1 MLQAVILMFIA
12 MSMIPA
18 GDLCGKLL
26 TSSGIATPG
35 FIASSRFV
43 VGSALL
49 LPFVP
54 RCAYALLKDWRMW
67 LRALLLVGGIFSVQ
81 TALKTEP
88 LADVFAAFFVGPI
101 ISYVLSAVFLREPT
115 TKLRSLLMLVGFAG
129 VILVVRPGFGG
140 SINLLWAILA
150 GGFYGAFLTTGRW
163 LAHLGSPLELSLI
176 QLLLAAL
183 FMLPIGLA
191 NLPDF
196 TLSTSALTVGSAAFS
211 MLGNLILLYAY
222 SRVAAT
228 KLAPMVYFQLIA
240 AVTLGWAAFG
250 QLPDMLTWLGLAV
263 VVSAGLGSAM
273 LRR

>member
-1 MLQAVILMFIA
+1 MLQAVILMFVA

-26 TSSGIATPG
+26 TGSGIATPG

-54 RCAYALLKDWRMW
+54 PRAYSLLKDKRMW

-88 LADVFAAFFVGPI
+88 MADVFAAFFVGPI
-101 ISYVLSAVFLREPT
+101 VSYVLSAVFLREPT
-115 TKLRSLLMLVGFAG
+115 TWLRSLLMAIGFAG

-140 SINLLWAILA
+140 SLNLLWAVLA

-163 LAHLGSPLELSLI
+163 LSHLGTPLELSLI
-176 QLLLAAL
+176 QLLIAAL
-183 FMLPIGLA
+183 FMLPLGLT
-191 NLPDF
+191 NLPEF

-222 SRVAAT
+222 SKVAAT

-263 VVSAGLGSAM
+263 VISAGLGSAM

>member
-1 MLQAVILMFIA
+1 MLQAIILMFIA

-43 VGSALL
+43 IGSALL

-54 RCAYALLKDWRMW
+54 PRAYRLLKNWRMW
-67 LRALLLVGGIFSVQ
+67 LRALLLVGAIFSVQ
-81 TALKTEP
+81 TALQTEP
-88 LADVFAAFFVGPI
+88 LADVFAAFFIGPI
-101 ISYVLSAVFLREPT
+101 VSYVLSALLLREPT
-115 TKLRSLLMLVGFAG
+115 TWLRSLLMAVGFAG

-140 SINLLWAILA
+140 SINLLWAVLA
-150 GGFYGAFLTTGRW
+150 GGFYGSFLTTGRW
-163 LAHLGSPLELSLI
+163 LSYLGTPMELSLI
-176 QLLLAAL
+176 QLLIASLA
-183 FMLPIGLA
+183 MLPLGLS

-196 TLSTSALTVGSAAFS
+196 SLNTTALTIGSAAFS
-211 MLGNLILLYAY
+211 MLGNLILLFAY
-222 SRVAAT
+222 NKVAAT

-240 AVTLGWAAFG
+240 AVTLGWAAFD
-250 QLPDMLTWLGLAV
+250 QLPDMLTWIGLTIV
-263 VVSAGLGSAM
+263 ISAGLGSAL

>member
-1 MLQAVILMFIA
+1 MLQAVILMFVA

-35 FIASSRFV
+35 FVASSRFV

-54 RCAYALLKDWRMW
+54 PRAYALLKNWRMW
-67 LRALLLVGGIFSVQ
+67 LRSMLLLVGIVSIQ
-81 TALKTEP
+81 TALQTEP
-88 LADVFAAFFVGPI
+88 MADVFAAFFIGPI
-101 ISYVLSAVFLREPT
+101 ISYVLSARFLREPT
-115 TKLRSLLMLVGFAG
+115 TWLRSLLMAVGFAG

-140 SINLLWAILA
+140 SINLLWAVLA
-150 GGFYGAFLTTGRW
+150 GCSYGAFLTTGRW
-163 LAHLGSPLELSLI
+163 LAHLGSPLELSLV
-176 QLLLAAL
+176 QLLLAAAV
-183 FMLPIGLA
+183 MLPIGLS
-191 NLPDF
+191 NLPEM
-196 TLSTSALTVGSAAFS
+196 TLSTTTLIVGSAVFS
-211 MLGNLILLYAY
+211 MFGNLILLFAY
-222 SRVAAT
+222 SKVAAT

-250 QLPDMLTWLGLAV
+250 QLPDVMTWLGLAV
-263 VVSAGLGSAM
+263 VVSAGLGSAL

>member
-1 MLQAVILMFIA
+1 MLQAVIIMFVA

-35 FIASSRFV
+35 FVASSRFV

-54 RCAYALLKDWRMW
+54 LRAYALLKNWRMW
-67 LRALLLVGGIFSVQ
+67 LRASLLVGGIFSVQ

-88 LADVFAAFFVGPI
+88 MADVFAAFFIGPI
-101 ISYVLSAVFLREPT
+101 VSYTLSALFLREPT
-115 TKLRSLLMLVGFAG
+115 TWQRTALMAVGFAG

-140 SINLLWAILA
+140 SINLLWAVFA
-150 GGFYGAFLTTGRW
+150 GCFYGAFLTTGRW
-163 LAHLGSPLELSLI
+163 LSHLGSPLELSLI
-176 QLLLAAL
+176 QLLLAAVV
-183 FMLPIGLA
+183 MLPLGL
-191 NLPDF
+191 NSLPDF
-196 TLSTSALTVGSAAFS
+196 TLSTAALTIGSAAFS
-211 MLGNLILLYAY
+211 MLGNLILLFAY

-250 QLPDMLTWLGLAV
+250 QLPDLLTWVGLTV
-263 VVSAGLGSAM
+263 VISAGLASAM

>member
-1 MLQAVILMFIA
+1 MLQAVILMFVA

-26 TSSGIATPG
+26 TSSGLATPG

-54 RCAYALLKDWRMW
+54 PRPYSLLKDHRMW

-81 TALKTEP
+81 TALETEP
-88 LADVFAAFFVGPI
+88 MADVFAAFFVGPI
-101 ISYVLSAVFLREPT
+101 ISYGLSAVFLREPT
-115 TKLRSLLMLVGFAG
+115 TWLRSLLMLVGFAG

-140 SINLLWAILA
+140 SVNLLWAVLA
-150 GGFYGAFLTTGRW
+150 GGFYGCFLTTGRW
-163 LAHLGSPLELSLI
+163 LSHLGSPLELSLV

-183 FMLPIGLA
+183 VMLPMGLA
-191 NLPDF
+191 NLPEF
-196 TLSTSALTVGSAAFS
+196 TLSTSILTLGSAAFS

-222 SRVAAT
+222 SKVAAT

-263 VVSAGLGSAM
+263 VVSAGLGSAL

>member
-54 RCAYALLKDWRMW
+54 RGAYALLKDWRMW

-101 ISYVLSAVFLREPT
+101 ISYVLSAIFLREPT
-115 TKLRSLLMLVGFAG
+115 TKLRSVLMLVGFAG

-140 SINLLWAILA
+140 SVNLLWAILA

>member
-1 MLQAVILMFIA
+1 MLQAVTLMFVA

-26 TSSGIATPG
+26 TSSGIATPA

-43 VGSALL
+43 IGSALL

-54 RCAYALLKDWRMW
+54 LRAYSLMKDRRMW
-67 LRALLLVGGIFSVQ
+67 LRALLLVGGIVSVQ

-88 LADVFAAFFVGPI
+88 MADVFAAFFIGPI
-101 ISYVLSAVFLREPT
+101 ISYGLSAVFLREPT
-115 TKLRSLLMLVGFAG
+115 TWLRSLLMLVGFAG

-140 SINLLWAILA
+140 SINLLWAVLA
-150 GGFYGAFLTTGRW
+150 GGFYGCFLTTGRW
-163 LAHLGSPLELSLI
+163 LSHLGSPLELSLI

-183 FMLPIGLA
+183 VMLPMGLA
-191 NLPDF
+191 NLPEL
-196 TLSTSALTVGSAAFS
+196 TLSTSILTLGSAAFS
-211 MLGNLILLYAY
+211 MLGNLILLFAY
-222 SRVAAT
+222 SKVAAT

-263 VVSAGLGSAM
+263 VVSAGLGSAL

>member
-1 MLQAVILMFIA
+1 
-12 MSMIPA
+12 MIPA

-54 RCAYALLKDWRMW
+54 RGAYALLKDWRMW

-101 ISYVLSAVFLREPT
+101 ISYVLSAIFLREPT
-115 TKLRSLLMLVGFAG
+115 TKLRSVLMLVGFAG

-140 SINLLWAILA
+140 SVNLLWAILA